1 MGRGRVAGG
10 GRPLKVVL
18 DLLAAGPRNG
28 NPWIRVAAMLAAIF
42 IGSLFVMAALPKIQ
56 DPLSFAKIIYHYK
69 ILPDSLVNLAAIYL
83 PWLELACGTVIIFIP
98 WWRAASGWLIA
109 AMLVLFAAGMGS
121 VLARGLDISCGCFS
135 TSGEGETIS
144 GMNIVR
150 NASLLAGALFVI
162 WAHSG
167 KRFRVTKTG

>member
-1 MGRGRVAGG
+1 
-10 GRPLKVVL
+10 LKVIL
-18 DLLAAGPRNG
+18 DFLGAGPRNG
-28 NPWIRVAAMLAAIF
+28 NPWVRAAAILSA
-42 IGSLFVMAALPKIQ
+42 IFVGYIFVRAALPKIL

-83 PWLELACGTVIIFIP
+83 PWLELLCGVVVILVP

-109 AMLVLFAAGMGS
+109 AMLVVFAAGMVS
-121 VLARGLDISCGCFS
+121 VLARGLDITCGCFS

-144 GMNIVR
+144 GMNIAR
-150 NASLLAGALFVI
+150 NTALLACTFLVI

-167 KRFRVTKTG
+167 KRFLVGR